1 MNSIIDFNFMHILL
15 AVFVVIFVSV
25 LARLVIATVKTLK
38 GRTKYTFF
46 ILLSVFSV
54 LIAGVSWVLNM
65 GWLRFFMT
73 FLLVPFIHA
82 FLVYIIS
89 LLSVK
94 YYDRVAKLKLL
105 NMIFLASYLFAY
117 MFFPD
122 GGDYGPMYCFFGLIK
137 NDIFV
142 TIAYYV
148 SVAALMLHIVMFILI
163 VVKMVKS
170 RTCKNNPTNN
180 QESEAKNETT

>member
-1 MNSIIDFNFMHILL
+1 MNSIINFNFMYIFL
-15 AVFVVIFVSV
+15 AVFIVIFVAV
-25 LARLVIATVKTLK
+25 LAGLVIATVKTLK

-46 ILLSVFSV
+46 ILLSVFSI

-65 GWLRFFMT
+65 GWFRFFMT

-94 YYDRVAKLKLL
+94 FYDRAAKFKLFNL
-105 NMIFLASYLFAY
+105 IFLASYLFAY

-137 NDIFV
+137 NDIF
-142 TIAYYV
+142 TSISYYI

-163 VVKMVKS
+163 VVKMVMS
-170 RTCKNNPTNN
+170 RNCKNNPPSN